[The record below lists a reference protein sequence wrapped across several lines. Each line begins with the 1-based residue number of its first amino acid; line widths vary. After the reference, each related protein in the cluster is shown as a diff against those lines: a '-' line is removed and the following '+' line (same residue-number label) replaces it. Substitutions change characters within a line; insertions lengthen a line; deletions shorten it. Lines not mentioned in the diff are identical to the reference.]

1 MIRVSSTSTPFVTLS
16 LYCKNPSS
24 RTIIFQVLSI
34 GQIQISILKVISMA
48 GIFSRVMS
56 RKQTIKAPPSPP
68 SEDEDTLIDAQE
80 PEAVEKEPL
89 TFAER
94 GITDHA
100 TILLE

>member
-1 MIRVSSTSTPFVTLS
+1 
-16 LYCKNPSS
+16 
-24 RTIIFQVLSI
+24 
-34 GQIQISILKVISMA
+34 MA

-56 RKQTIKAPPSPP
+56 RRETMKAPPSPP
-68 SEDEDTLIDAQE
+68 PEDQDTLIDAQE
-80 PEAVEKEPL
+80 REVVEKEPP